1 MSENI
6 LDRLRQL
13 QIEILGV
20 ERRPSLDDVRWSH
33 WLSDR
38 RWYFLLSISVG
49 IQRWWFQLA
58 PPTSTRF
65 DVRSVHEQHCFRLN
79 SVSCNMKECVYQ
91 RISGIPMDI
100 TWHKWYYITIIGVI
114 GVTPIYAWY
123 IYIYVHTY
131 YSSIYCWGS
140 KSYPNLCSRGYS
152 MLFQYQLLN
161 NVLSIVP
168 KPGREAPSSAREHT
182 PHTPRLPPLQPVPG
196 LRRSGKHD
204 MSWMQHDSTALSAT
218 AWTVSPTGLN

>member
-1 MSENI
+1 MKSLAFWSTVVFSAVHICRNSEMMVPIGSTNI
-6 LDRLRQL
+6 NQIWCQIGTWATLLPVEFCILQYEGVRLPKNIWDPNGYNMTQM
-13 QIEILGV
+13 ILYNYN
-20 ERRPSLDDVRWSH
+20 WSY
-33 WLSDR
+33 WSYPNL
-38 RWYFLLSISVG
+38 
-49 IQRWWFQLA
+49 
-58 PPTSTRF
+58 
-65 DVRSVHEQHCFRLN
+65 C
-79 SVSCNMKECVYQ
+79 M
-91 RISGIPMDI
+91 
-100 TWHKWYYITIIGVI
+100 
-114 GVTPIYAWY
+114 